1 MVKTEAENK
10 QIKRKKN
17 IINNQ
22 SCLGP
27 FLWNSGTVHCFSG
40 NFLSCPKSLHWGCIS
55 SLSLVHPSQ
64 RESQPSP
71 SLLGP
76 SLQHSH
82 PIGTLTA
89 GKSSICFSFRERT
102 RNTRHTFLG
111 QTNFGIAKSGI
122 YSASFRQE
130 WKNFSPYCLQAFLK
144 DVSRRILLLPIGFRG
159 CLSVFYAK
167 LHFYYL
173 RVCCLTHSGIEKHN
187 LIACRSGG
195 GVVSP
200 HSSLR
205 ELKKLHD
212 VAPQSVTRIVRY
224 GYEILRLG

>member
-1 MVKTEAENK
+1 MCVSGALSRYSWLPFCRLAYDCSLHLNIVRRYQYRTWTTVQHLHTLYGFSCLRNESQWRFEPCFKYQRTMVKTEAENK

-64 RESQPSP
+64 RDSQPSP

-89 GKSSICFSFRERT
+89 GKSSICFSFRER
-102 RNTRHTFLG
+102 TRHTFLG

-159 CLSVFYAK
+159 CLSVF
-167 LHFYYL
+167 
-173 RVCCLTHSGIEKHN
+173 
-187 LIACRSGG
+187 
-195 GVVSP
+195 
-200 HSSLR
+200 
-205 ELKKLHD
+205 
-212 VAPQSVTRIVRY
+212 
-224 GYEILRLG
+224 